1 MTRLKLVR
9 WSQSHTVLVLLLKET
24 FNLQPLVD
32 HSWVVRF
39 QKPHCLLKGRL
50 SRERNLVVLTK
61 V

>member
-50 SRERNLVVLTK
+50 S
-61 V
+61 